1 MKKTLDNSKSIK
13 CKLRFTVSFRFRSF
27 SLSSLVDNLSEIYNK
42 ECRGCK
48 ERKIKSEKRQLKP
61 IRGLIKKFPNTYE
74 FCNGDIN

>member
-27 SLSSLVDNLSEIYNK
+27 SLSSLVDNLSETYNK

-48 ERKIKSEKRQLKP
+48 ERKIKSECDF
-61 IRGLIKKFPNTYE
+61 IEG
-74 FCNGDIN
+74 